1 MRGDPFQTGGKNS
14 RLLKEVHDLIFF
26 VSSDGSA
33 EKIVRTP
40 VHQGSADANTV
51 YLIAP
56 FDAGAQV
63 SCLLRLP
70 DGAQT
75 EPVLMQGEER
85 VPGVYDERGRAFS
98 GWSCTLP
105 ANACAH
111 FGRVAVQFRIYRADG
126 TVLATAASSFTVSRG
141 IRAELP
147 ETPSADTYEQILAN
161 IAALKSDVAGGV
173 FAARAVYAWNPDH
186 IYGANEIV
194 FYPDVGDYG
203 AFVKS
208 VQAGN
213 KGQAPYTDGAINAA
227 WWEEVVNFNNITED
241 YLKQL
246 NDLIDGA
253 ETDLAQMVT
262 AAKQAFG
269 ETLAKAESAQSA
281 AEAAK
286 ADAQTAK
293 TQAET
298 AQEQAQAAKA
308 QAESF
313 ASAAEGD
320 AQRAETSAG
329 QAQASEEG
337 AARSASAASGSA
349 QQAAGSASGAAGSAS
364 QAAASALSAQG
375 YMEQAKEYAQKE
387 YKIYESF
394 DALPVPG
401 DSAFIYLIPASDGFA
416 NDGYSEYLWIAEENK
431 YEFIGSLND
440 VDLSGYAETD
450 GTYPDMTVGSAQN
463 AANAEHAQSADEAN
477 DPNAVHFTAQAL
489 TTEQQEQAR
498 ENIGAGFLWGTAIAN
513 ETDLDSLVPNFT
525 QKACYYYCGSIAA
538 AQTLVHAPVTVPFSL
553 MSFAQQVTGGR
564 FVQVLYAV
572 GTPETLYTR
581 YCENGAWSGWR
592 AGAFTDG
599 NYPAMTAGKAERLAK
614 TVSVATT
621 NNSAQYGWWRFASLP
636 FSNLT
641 AISGT
646 SSYSAVLL
654 VNSINPAGIDNTNAI
669 QSGLIELELR
679 LDGGEPTSI
688 NTNDVMKVLCG
699 GLSPDLFCCTVS
711 DTEIEFYVYLNAA
724 YNRRNFTVLDEVY
737 YDDEQINALEFE
749 AAFASSSAPVGAVYA
764 VNRNC
769 AACDGDGN
777 TIAERYLA
785 VVTGDS
791 SKGSQEN
798 TLLDGS
804 KSLDFNDYIRSGRYE
819 LHGYAQNPL
828 VNFPVSAS
836 NPSAENADWY
846 LDVYVRGAS
855 YLLQIAR
862 SVRSDGAVAMRGLY
876 NGSWSEWQTQTES
889 GVVPNAETLVPRQ
902 LTSADDLDEIVGAA
916 YWGKAFY
923 CAGSNMPENSPSGMS
938 GGSVLVLRAGG
949 NATVQIYS
957 ADVGSSSDERPTIF
971 IRSISAPSTTT
982 WSAWEEI
989 ATSDGSYPNLH
1000 AGRASADGEG
1010 NNIAETYAAKTQI
1023 PKLNGSNTLNGQSF
1037 YAPTSSGRRGQFV
1050 CMSGSGSTPQWK
1062 SIPDKVEIT
1071 TTSLLTELVTNPG
1084 VSFLF
1089 DESDSTDSYFSF
1101 GTDEN
1106 FPKYLRAA
1114 IVLRQG
1120 TDSFFAITLDR
1131 VGSLSFCFL
1140 HMLTNVTPGTNT
1152 ACLRLGVF

>member
-75 EPVLMQGEER
+75 EPVLMQGEEC

-147 ETPSADTYEQILAN
+147 ETPSADSYEQILAN

-186 IYGANEIV
+186 IYGTNEIV
-194 FYPDVGDYG
+194 FYPDVGNYG

-208 VQAGN
+208 VQTGN
-213 KGQAPYTDGAINAA
+213 KGQTPYTGGAINAA

-253 ETDLAQMVT
+253 ETNLNDLINSAETSLNSIIQDAQQT
-262 AAKQAFG
+262 FD
-269 ETLAKAESAQSA
+269 ETLNKAEAAQSA
-281 AEAAK
+281 AEAAE

-313 ASAAEGD
+313 ASAAERD

-337 AARSASAASGSA
+337 AARSASAALGSA

-401 DSAFIYLIPASDGFA
+401 DSAFIYLIPASDGSA
-416 NDGYSEYLWIAEENK
+416 NDGYSEYLWLAEESN

-450 GTYPDMTVGSAQN
+450 GTYPNMTVGSAQN

-489 TTEQQEQAR
+489 TAEQQEQAR
-498 ENIGAGFLWGTAIAN
+498 ANIGAGFLWGTAIAN
-513 ETDLDSLVPNFT
+513 ETDLDSLVPHFT

-592 AGAFTDG
+592 ACASTDG
-599 NYPAMTAGKAERLAK
+599 IYPSMTAGKAERLAK
-614 TVSVATT
+614 QVNF
-621 NNSAQYGWWRFASLP
+621 NNSSVTGWANIGHIPLSELQ
-636 FSNLT
+636 
-641 AISGT
+641 A
-646 SSYSAVLL
+646 
-654 VNSINPAGIDNTNAI
+654 
-669 QSGLIELELR
+669 QSGGYGARLIINGIQPINDGAWNAALSGDVELDWRKDSNTISLALLSGNIPTDHICAG
-679 LDGGEPTSI
+679 LDAEKIT
-688 NTNDVMKVLCG
+688 L
-699 GLSPDLFCCTVS
+699 
-711 DTEIEFYVYLNAA
+711 YLNMPRT
-724 YNRRNFTVLDEVY
+724 YMGYLVTV
-737 YDDEQINALEFE
+737 FSE
-749 AAFASSSAPVGAVYA
+749 ASWKSADGFAPFMFDAPTYGQSAPVGAVYA

-862 SVRSDGAVAMRGLY
+862 SVRSDGAVATRGLY

-889 GVVPNAETLVPRQ
+889 GVAPNAETLVPRQ

-1000 AGRASADGEG
+1000 AGRASADGNG

-1071 TTSLLTELVTNPG
+1071 ETSLLTELVTNPG

-1101 GTDEN
+1101 GTDES

>member
-1 MRGDPFQTGGKNS
+1 M
-14 RLLKEVHDLIFF
+14 IFF
-26 VSSDGSA
+26 VANDGTIIKGLPS
-33 EKIVRTP
+33 P
-40 VHQGSADANTV
+40 VYQGSANANTI

-56 FDAGAQV
+56 FAANISV
-63 SCLLRLP
+63 TAAFRLP
-70 DGAQT
+70 NGVVTSPVAMTPQNALQGIVDKVTGKEYAGWTYALPNSIT
-75 EPVLMQGEER
+75 ELL
-85 VPGVYDERGRAFS
+85 GVV
-98 GWSCTLP
+98 T
-105 ANACAH
+105 
-111 FGRVAVQFRIYRADG
+111 VQFFFYSAQAGVITATSSTSFEVG
-126 TVLATAASSFTVSRG
+126 LGVPAVLPS
-141 IRAELP
+141 
-147 ETPSADTYEQILAN
+147 TPDEDVYEEILSN
-161 IAALKSDVAGGV
+161 LAALQTQLNNGT
-173 FAARAVYAWNPDH
+173 FTARSVYAWNSTYT
-186 IYGANEIV
+186 YGANEIV

-213 KGQAPYTDGAINAA
+213 KGQAPYTGGAINSA

-253 ETDLAQMVT
+253 ETNLNGIIQDAQ
-262 AAKQAFG
+262 QAFG
-269 ETLAKAESAQSA
+269 ETLNKAEAAQSA

-313 ASAAEGD
+313 ASAAERD

-337 AARSASAASGSA
+337 AARSASAALGSA

-401 DSAFIYLIPASDGFA
+401 DSAFIYLIPASDGSA
-416 NDGYSEYLWIAEENK
+416 NDGYSEYLWLAEENK

-489 TTEQQEQAR
+489 TAEQQEQAR

-592 AGAFTDG
+592 AGAFTEG
-599 NYPAMTAGKAERLAK
+599 IYPSMTAGKAERLSK
-614 TVSVATT
+614 QVNF
-621 NNSAQYGWWRFASLP
+621 NNSSVTGWANIGHIPLSELQ
-636 FSNLT
+636 
-641 AISGT
+641 A
-646 SSYSAVLL
+646 
-654 VNSINPAGIDNTNAI
+654 
-669 QSGLIELELR
+669 QSGGYGARLIINGIQPINDGAWNAALSGDVELDWRKDSNTISLALLSGNIPTDHICAG
-679 LDGGEPTSI
+679 LDAEKIT
-688 NTNDVMKVLCG
+688 L
-699 GLSPDLFCCTVS
+699 
-711 DTEIEFYVYLNAA
+711 YLNMPRT
-724 YNRRNFTVLDEVY
+724 YMGYLVTV
-737 YDDEQINALEFE
+737 FSE
-749 AAFASSSAPVGAVYA
+749 ASWKSADGFAPFMFDAPTYGQSAPAGAVYA

-777 TIAERYLA
+777 AIAERYLA

-791 SKGSQEN
+791 SQGSQEN

-846 LDVYVRGAS
+846 LDVYVRRATA

-876 NGSWSEWQTQTES
+876 NGSWSEWQTQTEG
-889 GVVPNAETLVPRQ
+889 GVAPNAETLVPRQ
-902 LTSADDLDEIVGAA
+902 LTSDDDLDEIVGAA

-1023 PKLNGSNTLNGQSF
+1023 PKLNGSSILNGQSF
-1037 YAPTSSGRRGQFV
+1037 YAPLVNGYLGEILTGKSGGGTEWNKAFDAV
-1050 CMSGSGSTPQWK
+1050 DIPSTVALTNVIPAPGVGIIFEGGTAGSTF
-1062 SIPDKVEIT
+1062 DVY
-1071 TTSLLTELVTNPG
+1071 
-1084 VSFLF
+1084 VSGGGPRM
-1089 DESDSTDSYFSF
+1089 SDL
-1101 GTDEN
+1101 
-1106 FPKYLRAA
+1106 KAA
-1114 IVLRQG
+1114 IVVRSAAFDFFGIGFTASGSINMISNEG
-1120 TDSFFAITLDR
+1120 TGFGID
-1131 VGSLSFCFL
+1131 
-1140 HMLTNVTPGTNT
+1140 PGNNT
-1152 ACLRLGVF
+1152 KCLNIGIQ